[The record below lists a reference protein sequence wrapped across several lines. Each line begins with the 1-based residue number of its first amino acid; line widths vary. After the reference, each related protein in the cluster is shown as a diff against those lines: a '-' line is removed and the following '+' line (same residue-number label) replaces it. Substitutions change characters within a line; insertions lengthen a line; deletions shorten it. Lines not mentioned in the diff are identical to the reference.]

1 MKTLKAFS
9 EDQIIDKIRFENP
22 WWQTGKIEEYYSSM
36 KKRLYYKLFK
46 PLVLEKSI
54 KRATVLMGP
63 RRVGK
68 TVMLFHLV
76 QELIDEGVHPKKICY
91 LSIDNPIYSNLRLEQ
106 LFELSRRANND
117 DSVKDY
123 YIIFD
128 EIQYL
133 KDWEQ
138 HLKTL
143 VDSYHYSNF
152 IASGSAAAALRLK
165 SNESGAG
172 RFTDFILPP
181 LTFHEYIDLK
191 NLDYLIETG
200 KKEWYGHEKS
210 YYRTN
215 DIEKLNG
222 HFVDYINYGGYP
234 ELSLSKE
241 MQSNPGRYVRNDI
254 IDKVLLRDLPSL
266 YGIQD
271 VQELNA
277 LFSTIAYNSGNEFTL
292 DDLSVSSG
300 IVKNTIKKYITYL
313 EAAFLIR
320 VVHRIDINAKK
331 FKRAN
336 FFKIYLTNPS
346 LRTALFSPISSDDD
360 FMGNMVETAIY
371 SQWSHNTDFIPYYAR
386 WRDGEVDIV
395 GLNSKQKP
403 AWAVEIKWSNRFVK
417 SIQKLANLKSFCVK
431 NKITKT
437 LVTTYDI
444 EEIKEDDA
452 ITYDF
457 SPSSVYCYTVGR
469 NAVDA
474 RITDENDQA

>member
-1 MKTLKAFS
+1 MKNLKAFS
-9 EDQIIDKIRFENP
+9 EDQIIDKIKFENP
-22 WWQTGKIEEYYSSM
+22 WWQNNKVEDYYTSM
-36 KKRLYYKLFK
+36 KRRLYFDLFR
-46 PLVLEKSI
+46 PLVNRNGV

-76 QELIDEGVHPKKICY
+76 QSLIDDGIDPKKICY
-91 LSIDNPIYSNLRLEQ
+91 LSIDNPIYSSLRLEQ
-106 LFELSRRANND
+106 LFDLSRQANND
-117 DSVKDY
+117 ESIKEY
-123 YIIFD
+123 YVIFD

-133 KDWEQ
+133 KGWEQ

-143 VDSYHYSNF
+143 VDSYHYCTF

-191 NLDYLIETG
+191 DLGGLI
-200 KKEWYGHEKS
+200 KKTVKDWNGAERN
-210 YYRTN
+210 YYETN
-215 DIEKLNG
+215 DIQKLNE
-222 HFVDYINYGGYP
+222 HFIDYINYGGYP

-271 VQELNA
+271 VQELNT

-292 DDLSVSSG
+292 DELSLSSG

-313 EAAFLIR
+313 KAAFLIK
-320 VVHRIDINAKK
+320 VVNRIDINAKK

-346 LRTALFSPISSDDD
+346 LRTALFSPILNDDE
-360 FMGNMVETAIY
+360 FIGNMVETAIF
-371 SQWSHNTDFIPYYAR
+371 SQWSHNTGFTPYYAR

-395 GLNSKQKP
+395 GLNNKQKP
-403 AWAVEIKWSNRFVK
+403 SWAVEIKWSNRYVK
-417 SIQKLANLKSFCVK
+417 ALHKLSNLKSFCVK
-431 NKITKT
+431 NKITRTIVAT
-437 LVTTYDI
+437 LDI
-444 EEIKEDDA
+444 EEIKQDDSLV
-452 ITYDF
+452 YDF

-469 NAVDA
+469 NAVED
-474 RITDENDQA
+474 RMVFN